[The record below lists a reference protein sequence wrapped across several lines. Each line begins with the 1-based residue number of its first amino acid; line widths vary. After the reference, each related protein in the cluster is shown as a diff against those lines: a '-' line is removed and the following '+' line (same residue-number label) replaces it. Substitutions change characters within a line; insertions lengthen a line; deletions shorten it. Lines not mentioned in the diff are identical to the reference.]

1 MEKQMTTEFP
11 TLQSKDGTMIASFYP
26 VKTPFGDV
34 SETWT
39 LKVLEW
45 KGIDTISKK
54 FINKVEK
61 KVQLREY
68 ESFGYVVIKDNSNLP
83 QLGNP
88 MAGAC

>member
-1 MEKQMTTEFP
+1 MFP
-11 TLQSKDGTMIASFYP
+11 TLQSKDGTMVVSFYP
-26 VKTPFGDV
+26 VKTPFGDI

-45 KGIDTISKK
+45 KGTETISKK
-54 FINKVEK
+54 FVNTIEK
-61 KVQLREY
+61 KLQLRDYASY
-68 ESFGYVVIKDNSNLP
+68 EYVVVKDNSNLP

>member
-1 MEKQMTTEFP
+1 MTMFP
-11 TLQSKDGTMIASFYP
+11 TLQSKDGHMIVSFYP
-26 VKTPFGDV
+26 VKTPFGDI

-45 KGIDTISKK
+45 KGIETISKK

-68 ESFGYVVIKDNSNLP
+68 AGLDYVVIKDNSNLP

>member
-1 MEKQMTTEFP
+1 MTDFP
-11 TLQSKDGTMIASFYP
+11 TIQSIDGTMIVSFYP

-45 KGIDTISKK
+45 KGIETISKK

-68 ESFGYVVIKDNSNLP
+68 AGYGYIVTKDNSNLP

>member
-1 MEKQMTTEFP
+1 MKV
-11 TLQSKDGTMIASFYP
+11 SFYP
-26 VKTPFGDV
+26 VKTPYGDV
-34 SETWT
+34 SENWT

-45 KGIDTISKK
+45 QGIETISKK

-68 ESFGYVVIKDNSNLP
+68 NSYGYVFVKDNTNLP

-88 MAGAC
+88 FYGAC